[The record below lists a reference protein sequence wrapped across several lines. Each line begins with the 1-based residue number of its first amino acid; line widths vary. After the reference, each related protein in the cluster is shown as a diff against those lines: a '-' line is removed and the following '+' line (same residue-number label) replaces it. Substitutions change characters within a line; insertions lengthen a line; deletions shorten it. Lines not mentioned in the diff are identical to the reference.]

1 MIYLSLEEVSALT
14 GVKPEKVEE
23 ITDNSDEFLYVR
35 KAGKKHYNLRSVAVV
50 AKEIARIGR
59 TPAPIKKI
67 VPRKLASGYMDIAK
81 EIHHLYNKAN
91 SYKKEDRKPARD
103 KIKQKFREAFV

>member
-1 MIYLSLEEVSALT
+1 MIYLSIEEVSELT

-23 ITDNSDEFLYVR
+23 IADNSDEFLYVR

-50 AKEIARIGR
+50 AKEIAKIGR
-59 TPAPIKKI
+59 APVLVKKI
-67 VPRKLASGYMDIAK
+67 VPRKLNSEYMSIAK

-103 KIKQKFREAFV
+103 KIKQKLREAFV